1 MSKKSKFTLGQRL
14 LQALRAGNQAL
25 GGHSHSGVTL
35 ILSIVFCAMAFVGFL
50 VMRDL
55 RTANALAQKTN
66 GASVEGLRKIAELEH
81 EARETRQLTLYAL
94 TTDDS
99 NLQVEYADRTRESD
113 RQVTQGISEF
123 IQRAKTTQETTLVKR
138 LGQDWSDYIS
148 VRNEVLASS
157 LEGSTKEALR
167 HDLED
172 GVPSFARI
180 DRDLAA
186 LKQLYSQYA
195 EQSIANAAASSRRIR
210 TGLLLFL
217 GLAVAFAIASI
228 LAIQE
233 GKILNAMHLTKMQM
247 EFVASVSHELRS
259 PLAVISSAAD
269 NLVDG
274 IVEGKEGLRR
284 YGQAIRKQNQQ
295 MSELV
300 DQILLFASTKDR
312 RSKYNLRPL
321 QVSQI
326 IEDVVE
332 MTAELAREKG
342 FLVEQHIEPGLPAVM
357 GEITALSQCLR
368 NLVVNAMKYSGES
381 RWIGINAYLQVTR
394 KGRTDREVQITVTD
408 RGIGIDSTELPHIFE
423 PFYRS
428 PKVSAMQ
435 IHGTG
440 LGLSLA
446 RRIAEALQG
455 RLTVVSEPAVGSAFT
470 LHLPVVEATKSGL
483 TAVSSSLAR
492 PRIR

>member
-1 MSKKSKFTLGQRL
+1 
-14 LQALRAGNQAL
+14 
-25 GGHSHSGVTL
+25 
-35 ILSIVFCAMAFVGFL
+35 
-50 VMRDL
+50 
-55 RTANALAQKTN
+55 
-66 GASVEGLRKIAELEH
+66 
-81 EARETRQLTLYAL
+81 
-94 TTDDS
+94 
-99 NLQVEYADRTRESD
+99 
-113 RQVTQGISEF
+113 
-123 IQRAKTTQETTLVKR
+123 
-138 LGQDWSDYIS
+138 
-148 VRNEVLASS
+148 
-157 LEGSTKEALR
+157 
-167 HDLED
+167 
-172 GVPSFARI
+172 
-180 DRDLAA
+180 
-186 LKQLYSQYA
+186 
-195 EQSIANAAASSRRIR
+195 
-210 TGLLLFL
+210 
-217 GLAVAFAIASI
+217 
-228 LAIQE
+228 
-233 GKILNAMHLTKMQM
+233 
-247 EFVASVSHELRS
+247 
-259 PLAVISSAAD
+259 
-269 NLVDG
+269 
-274 IVEGKEGLRR
+274 
-284 YGQAIRKQNQQ
+284 